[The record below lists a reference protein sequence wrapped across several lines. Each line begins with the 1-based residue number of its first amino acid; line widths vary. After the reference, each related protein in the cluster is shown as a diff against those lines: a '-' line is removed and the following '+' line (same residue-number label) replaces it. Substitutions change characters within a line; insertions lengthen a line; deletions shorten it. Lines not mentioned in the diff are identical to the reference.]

1 LLENSPGMTDP
12 WNQLTQFAISLF
24 ALLNPFAAIPY
35 VLGAAAGAGARGV
48 LALAA
53 SATATMLVVLLS
65 MHFVGEVLLVSL
77 GTTLASFQIGGGL
90 VIVLTGLSM
99 LRDPAPAEA
108 QAGTE
113 AAGGGLGYFIRLG
126 VAPLGIPMLAGAGAI
141 TKVILETHPSYG
153 VDDEFYLALILV
165 GVCLVSG
172 LILSASAVL
181 MRLLGPGFFAVLSR
195 LAGLVIV
202 AVGVEVM
209 ARGVLT
215 HVRQYAGA

>member
-1 LLENSPGMTDP
+1 
-12 WNQLTQFAISLF
+12 
-24 ALLNPFAAIPY
+24 
-35 VLGAAAGAGARGV
+35 
-48 LALAA
+48 
-53 SATATMLVVLLS
+53 

-108 QAGTE
+108 ERAGAE
-113 AAGGGLGYFIRLG
+113 PAGRGTGYFIRLG